1 MFKKYKNHE
10 EANAILKI
18 FEPIFKLSA
27 YEETFCDEF
36 NGYNST
42 KYIAKS
48 HDNWELVTHF
58 YGKKQS
64 GVIKKDF
71 YPYISFEK
79 DTKKKL
85 THFTKDSVAERNQQ
99 SVDIANFLENFYQP
113 DFDKVFNV
121 LDIFIEQGLGSGLFK
136 TVAVKRYKRH
146 MISHMHIN
154 HYHGTISI
162 WDKNYARIT
171 FNNVLQKG
179 AGKNGTHF
187 KNSFISVSVI
197 HLVDSQGNV
206 NAYFKFKLPQS
217 ATNKNTYVMPINGED
232 IVYLVGDDDILH
244 YTPIDK
250 IISMPINKETLSTYF
265 KTEIED
271 EIKNT
276 ISKTLKIKKIELDG
290 LSADELK
297 DYFMLVE
304 MIKI

>member
-85 THFTKDSVAERNQQ
+85 
-99 SVDIANFLENFYQP
+99 
-113 DFDKVFNV
+113 
-121 LDIFIEQGLGSGLFK
+121 
-136 TVAVKRYKRH
+136 
-146 MISHMHIN
+146 
-154 HYHGTISI
+154 
-162 WDKNYARIT
+162 IT
-171 FNNVLQKG
+171 W
-179 AGKNGTHF
+179 
-187 KNSFISVSVI
+187 I
-197 HLVDSQGNV
+197 
-206 NAYFKFKLPQS
+206 
-217 ATNKNTYVMPINGED
+217 
-232 IVYLVGDDDILH
+232 
-244 YTPIDK
+244 
-250 IISMPINKETLSTYF
+250 
-265 KTEIED
+265 
-271 EIKNT
+271 
-276 ISKTLKIKKIELDG
+276 
-290 LSADELK
+290 
-297 DYFMLVE
+297 
-304 MIKI
+304 

>member
-1 MFKKYKNHE
+1 MFKKYKNYE
-10 EANAILKI
+10 DANTILKL
-18 FEPIFKLSA
+18 FEPIFKSSA
-27 YEETFCDEF
+27 YEETFCDDF
-36 NGYNST
+36 NGYTST

-99 SVDIANFLENFYQP
+99 SVDIANFLEKQYQP
-113 DFDKVFNV
+113 DFDKVFSV
-121 LDIFIEQGLGSGLFK
+121 LDIFIEQGLNSGMFK
-136 TVAVKRYKRH
+136 AVNVKRYKRH
-146 MISHMHIN
+146 MTSHMHIN
-154 HYHGTISI
+154 HYHGTICL
-162 WDKNYARIT
+162 WDKNYSSIT
-171 FNNVLQKG
+171 FNNILQKG

-187 KNSFISVSVI
+187 KKSFISVGVI
-197 HLVDSQGNV
+197 HLVDSNNDV
-206 NAYFKFKLPQS
+206 KPYFKIKLPTS
-217 ATNKNTYVMPINGED
+217 ATNKNTYVIPISD
-232 IVYLVGDDDILH
+232 QDTLYLVGDDDSLR

-250 IISMPINKETLSTYF
+250 IISMPLKKEKLAEYF
-265 KTEIED
+265 KGEIEN
-271 EIKNT
+271 EIKTT
-276 ISKTLKIKKIELDG
+276 ISKTLKIKKTELDN